1 MYQLYEEFY
10 EKWECPTNSELVYSK
25 DYDLLVYA
33 AKMLGQTF
41 LNENSDT
48 HTITHERNDGD
59 YFVINIGTKNNYEGV
74 TYEVFK
80 IDVK

>member
-10 EKWECPTNSELVYSK
+10 EKYECPINDELVYSN

-33 AKMLGQTF
+33 AKMLGQEF

-48 HTITHERNDGD
+48 HIITQERNDGD
-59 YFVINIGTKNNYEGV
+59 YFIIDVSTPDNYEGV
-74 TYEVFK
+74 IYEVYK